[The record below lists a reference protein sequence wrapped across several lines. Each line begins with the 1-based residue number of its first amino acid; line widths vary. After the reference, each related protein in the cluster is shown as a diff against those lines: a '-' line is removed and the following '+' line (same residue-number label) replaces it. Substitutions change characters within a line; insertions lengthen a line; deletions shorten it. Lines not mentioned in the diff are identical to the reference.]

1 MKYRMD
7 LSRTA
12 REAAEISGFD
22 FDNVYHFLWKVI
34 KENHWSVKI
43 IREKIKT
50 TPGKIYIDWKNQMFR
65 MPERATYGIAQRGND
80 EGADYW
86 EGRILARQEASGYY
100 D

>member
-1 MKYRMD
+1 MMYRMD

-22 FDNVYHFLWKVI
+22 FDSVYHFLWKVI

-43 IREKIKT
+43 IREKIEA
-50 TPGKIYIDWKNQMFR
+50 TPGKIYLDWKNQMFR
-65 MPERATYGIAQRGND
+65 LPERELYGIAQSGND
-80 EGADYW
+80 ECADYW
-86 EGRILARQEASGYY
+86 EGRILARQEACY

>member
-12 REAAEISGFD
+12 REAAEKSGFN
-22 FDNVYHFLWKVI
+22 FDIVYHFLWNVI
-34 KENHWSVKI
+34 KDNHWNVKI
-43 IREKIKT
+43 IREKINT
-50 TPGKIYIDWKNQMFR
+50 TDGKIFIDEKNWLSN
-65 MPERATYGIAQRGND
+65 MPRSAENVNDRWSD

-86 EGRILARQEASGYY
+86 EGRILARQEAYY